1 MRKWKSLYYD
11 WKTLNNGHKPKLIFC
26 SDMKQ
31 NNHSYQFS
39 VKENFERKISAI
51 KQCCKK
57 NGVNYLDLV
66 NICNFD
72 MNYEPTYI
80 GPTDIEHNYGLY
92 YMDGLHF
99 NQYGYDVITSIE
111 LQELLKLR
119 ITI

>member
-1 MRKWKSLYYD
+1 
-11 WKTLNNGHKPKLIFC
+11 
-26 SDMKQ
+26 
-31 NNHSYQFS
+31 
-39 VKENFERKISAI
+39 
-51 KQCCKK
+51 
-57 NGVNYLDLV
+57 
-66 NICNFD
+66 